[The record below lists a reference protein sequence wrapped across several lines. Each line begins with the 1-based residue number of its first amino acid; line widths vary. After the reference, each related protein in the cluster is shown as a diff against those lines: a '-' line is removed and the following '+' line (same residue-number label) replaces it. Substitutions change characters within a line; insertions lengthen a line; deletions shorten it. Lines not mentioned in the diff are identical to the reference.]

1 MEAIAE
7 AIVVSPNV
15 ILSLSVWLGGA
26 SLLIARPALPG
37 AHATPRT
44 KAMPLAVTTALGVA
58 AATGIDS
65 TIGEGLVGGS
75 GVGAGDLLRRRGVR
89 GGVAAGV
96 GGEVEHADLA
106 AGQRA
111 VPGEDEAAR
120 RKRVEESR
128 RALLRGGLGASQVA
142 EGTASPRKLLP
153 CMGQVL
159 VSNEMPRV
167 KLLLDRLSPAYQST
181 AEDDKQDAC
190 CHHPQVKRGDE
201 LTLLV
206 NDQSTDDGGR
216 GDGAVFDRE

>member
-1 MEAIAE
+1 
-7 AIVVSPNV
+7 
-15 ILSLSVWLGGA
+15 
-26 SLLIARPALPG
+26 
-37 AHATPRT
+37 
-44 KAMPLAVTTALGVA
+44 MPLAVTTALGVA

-128 RALLRGGLGASQVA
+128 RALLRGGSEPAKWPRGRLRLASCSRA
-142 EGTASPRKLLP
+142 W
-153 CMGQVL
+153 
-159 VSNEMPRV
+159 
-167 KLLLDRLSPAYQST
+167 
-181 AEDDKQDAC
+181 
-190 CHHPQVKRGDE
+190 
-201 LTLLV
+201 
-206 NDQSTDDGGR
+206 GR
-216 GDGAVFDRE
+216 YL